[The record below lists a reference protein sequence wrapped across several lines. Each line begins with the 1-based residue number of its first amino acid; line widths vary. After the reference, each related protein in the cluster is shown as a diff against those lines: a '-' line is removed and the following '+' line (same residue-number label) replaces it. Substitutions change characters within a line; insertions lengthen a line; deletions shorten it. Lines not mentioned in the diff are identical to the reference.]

1 MVEGA
6 FCGLIDGKGAKVVRL
21 RVLTPADMPRW
32 LANASSSAANWAKA
46 TNFSAKSGTISLL
59 PDGRGQVAEILLG
72 LGEERDFRAFAA
84 LPGLLPPGM
93 AVECFNPLPEEAAN
107 RAALEWALGTYV
119 FRRYKKNGKPQ
130 PEAQLVWPEE
140 ADRPWVRRAVNG
152 IFLVRDLVNTPAADL
167 GPDELEEAAR
177 ALARKYNGKISVIT
191 GTELARKNYPAIY
204 AVGKGSARAPR
215 LIDISFGR
223 KNDPKVTLVGK
234 GVCFDS
240 GGYDIKP
247 ASAMKLMKK
256 DMGGAA
262 HVLALAGM
270 IREARLPLRL
280 RVLIPAVENL
290 ISGEAFKPLDIINTR
305 KGITVEIG
313 DTDAEGRLILADA
326 LTEADS
332 ESPALLLDFATL
344 TGAAR
349 AALGPDLPA
358 LFANSDRLAEDFL
371 KAGQGIDDPL
381 WRLPLWAPYRRLLES
396 KLADISSTGDSAHA
410 GAITAALFLE
420 RFVSKSTPWAHLDIF
435 AWNGGNRPGRPE
447 GGEAMGLLAAY
458 ELIVNRLSA

>member
-1 MVEGA
+1 MAEGP
-6 FCGLIDGKGAKVVRL
+6 FCGLVDGKTTQAVRL
-21 RVLTPADMPRW
+21 RILTPADMPRW
-32 LANASSSAANWAKA
+32 LSNASALTTNWVQA
-46 TNFSAKSGTISLL
+46 TNFSAKPGSIALL
-59 PDGRGQVAEILLG
+59 PDAKGQVGEVLLG
-72 LGEERDFRAFAA
+72 LGEERNLRSFAV
-84 LPGLLPPGM
+84 LPGLLPPGIT
-93 AVECFNPLPEEAAN
+93 VECFNPLPEDTAN
-107 RAALEWALGTYV
+107 RAALEWALGSYV
-119 FRRYKKNGKPQ
+119 FHRYKKNDKIQ
-130 PEAQLVWPEE
+130 AEAHLIWPEE
-140 ADRPWVRRAVNG
+140 ADRAWVRRAANG

-167 GPDELEEAAR
+167 GPDELEAAAR
-177 ALARKYNGKISVIT
+177 ALARKFNGKIAVIT
-191 GTELARKNYPAIY
+191 GAELIRKNFPAIY
-204 AVGKGSARAPR
+204 TVGKGSARAPR

-240 GGYDIKP
+240 GGYDLKP

-270 IREARLPLRL
+270 IREARLPVRL

-290 ISGEAFKPLDIINTR
+290 ISGEAFKPQDIITTR
-305 KGITVEIG
+305 KGLTVEVG

-326 LTEADS
+326 LCEADS
-332 ESPALLLDFATL
+332 ENPALLIDFATL

-349 AALGPDLPA
+349 SALGPDLPA
-358 LFANSDRLAEDFL
+358 LFCNSDRLAEEFL
-371 KAGQGIDDPL
+371 QAGQNIDDPL

-396 KLADISSTGDSAHA
+396 KIADISSTGDSPHA

-420 RFVSKSTPWAHLDIF
+420 HFVAKQTQWAHLDIF

-458 ELIVNRLSA
+458 ELIVNRFPA